1 MRLSESATVD
11 SVAVVGAVSSSCS
24 LRSGKES
31 IPWTSFSSLAIGTD
45 FSAS

>member
-1 MRLSESATVD
+1 MRLSESAPVD

-24 LRSGKES
+24 LWSGKES
-31 IPWTSFSSLAIGTD
+31 IPWASFSSLAIGTD